1 MNVRPVMR
9 WGLMLPPQ
17 LSEFN
22 VSNWR
27 EQSEPGRGL
36 PVSIYHLHKM
46 VSHYHSYIRFDH
58 GCYAQNISK
67 SYQP

>member
-1 MNVRPVMR
+1 MR
-9 WGLMLPPQ
+9 WGLMLPTQ

-46 VSHYHSYIRFDH
+46 VSHYHSYITLCVGLIMVVMR
-58 GCYAQNISK
+58 K
-67 SYQP
+67 T